1 MCILLMLPL
10 FYGGWPL
17 TEITG
22 VDIVH
27 DGAIVA
33 RRLRIADL
41 HFKTAVVSGIK
52 TDSLIQR

>member
-1 MCILLMLPL
+1 MSILLMLLL

-33 RRLRIADL
+33 RRLRIAHL
-41 HFKTAVVSGIK
+41 HFKTAVVSGRK
-52 TDSLIQR
+52 TD